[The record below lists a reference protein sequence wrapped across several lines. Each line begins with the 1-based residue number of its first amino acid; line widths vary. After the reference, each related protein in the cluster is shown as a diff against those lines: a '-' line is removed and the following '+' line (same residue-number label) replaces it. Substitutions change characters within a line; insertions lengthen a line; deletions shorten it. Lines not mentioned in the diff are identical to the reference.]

1 MWVVGVDGAAVLFGL
16 IAVGLISLRVFRSGR
31 SLVRALG
38 DLDTGPA
45 TDSRVP
51 LNRNALGDERFVSW
65 EI

>member
-1 MWVVGVDGAAVLFGL
+1 MWVVGVDGAAVLLGL
-16 IAVGLISLRVFRSGR
+16 IALGLLSLRVFRSGR

-38 DLDTGPA
+38 DLDTGPS
-45 TDSRVP
+45 TDSRVT